1 MGPFLGEYNGTL
13 FARRDAGILSWG
25 GIDAHITA
33 GRDAGMLAVDHVVGS
48 IDAER
53 YAGLISWGSA
63 AGPMVVDGAE
73 GAGAWVYKDFVGEVR
88 SEFGDAFLVVYGNAV
103 GASRLA
109 AGGRDAGA
117 WVVGTA
123 VGDVQAGEYAGVVTL
138 GDYHGTVT
146 AGEDAFIASEG
157 FVNANMD
164 TGGDLWV
171 YSYDGVAGSYH
182 AGRDAAVRTYGDF
195 DASLRADRDVGTGHY
210 NYYGTSGV
218 WAGGDVN
225 GTISMG
231 RNAGHWDQFYDYEY
245 EGSTSYDVFSYGSI
259 NAVISAENPTG
270 SPLGGRIGSVSA
282 RGAIN
287 GLIRATHS
295 IQTVRS
301 GGAVNAAVVA
311 PHVGSIVENST
322 SLQNMADPELPP
334 SIKDEILNEAAEVYD
349 EILADRQQLADDIEE
364 AIADFAEEKA
374 AALAQLEEY
383 KVTVDVM
390 LEELREQLIQRQAD
404 EVEAQYLPSAG
415 LPNSPSSSWKSSA
428 ARSTRV
434 ERKRLRTSLSSS
446 NPPTSPMLK
455 RSRHVLTL
463 TTVWTTCIRRCWNV
477 SRPTSWHPRK
487 WKRTGMPK
495 LTNWLHW
502 SQRNYDWDSS
512 TKSWTRYSL
521 RWT

>member
-13 FARRDAGILSWG
+13 FAGRDAGILSWG

-88 SEFGDAFLVVYGNAV
+88 SEFGDALLVVYGNAV

-171 YSYDGVAGSYH
+171 YSFDGVAGSYH
-182 AGRDAAVRTYGDF
+182 AARDAAVRTYGDF
-195 DASLRADRDVGTGHY
+195 DASLQADRDVGTGHY

-225 GTISMG
+225 GTIVAG
-231 RNAGHWDQFYDYEY
+231 RNIGHWDQFYEY
-245 EGSTSYDVFSYGSI
+245 NYSGSSAYDIFSYGSVHAI
-259 NAVISAENPTG
+259 ISAVNPSE
-270 SPLGGRIGSVSA
+270 SPIGGRIGSVSA
-282 RGAIN
+282 RGSIG
-287 GLIRATHS
+287 GLIHASHS
-295 IQTVRS
+295 IQTVRA
-301 GGAVNAAVVA
+301 GGAVTAGVVA
-311 PHVGSIVENST
+311 PYVGSIVEQDAG
-322 SLQNMADPELPP
+322 LQNLADPELPP
-334 SIKDEILNEAAEVYD
+334 SVKDEILAEAAEVYD
-349 EILADRQQLADDIEE
+349 QILANREELGDEIEA
-364 AIADFAEEKA
+364 AIAEFADEKA

-383 KVTVDVM
+383 RETVDIAI
-390 LEELREQLIQRQAD
+390 EEACTELL
-404 EVEAQYLPSAG
+404 
-415 LPNSPSSSWKSSA
+415 
-428 ARSTRV
+428 
-434 ERKRLRTSLSSS
+434 KRL
-446 NPPTSPMLK
+446 
-455 RSRHVLTL
+455 VQ
-463 TTVWTTCIRRCWNV
+463 TVAVVESAFAGRE
-477 SRPTSWHPRK
+477 
-487 WKRTGMPK
+487 
-495 LTNWLHW
+495 
-502 SQRNYDWDSS
+502 
-512 TKSWTRYSL
+512 
-521 RWT
+521 